1 LTGYGGM
8 VYFENQIEG
17 NPKQERRLIMTIG
30 DEIKIKVDEFEKA
43 LRENRKALLFKD
55 TAQEEILFWADHYE
69 TMAQL
74 ELFKAQQ
81 IVDGIKS
88 VKIDYKAELIHAK
101 D

>member
-1 LTGYGGM
+1 M

-17 NPKQERRLIMTIG
+17 NPKQKRRLIMTIG
-30 DEIKIKVDEFEKA
+30 DEIKAKVDEFEKA
-43 LRENRKALLFKD
+43 LRENRKVLIFRD

-74 ELFKAQQ
+74 ELFKAKQ
-81 IVDGIKS
+81 IVDEINM
-88 VKIDYKAELIHAK
+88 VKKAYKAEIMHSK